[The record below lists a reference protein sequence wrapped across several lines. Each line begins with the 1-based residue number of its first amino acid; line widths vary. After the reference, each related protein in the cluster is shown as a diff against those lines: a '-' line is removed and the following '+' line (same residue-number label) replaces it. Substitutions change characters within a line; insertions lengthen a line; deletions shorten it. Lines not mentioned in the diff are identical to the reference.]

1 MNDLIAAKLKT
12 LKLSGIAKTFDTR
25 NDEAIKENLSYVE
38 FFELLLN
45 DESSNRIANAKA
57 KRMHSAKFPNHKT
70 IESYNFNYQP
80 NLNRKETYN
89 LATCEFIRN
98 KENIAFIGPS
108 GTGKTHLSIAIGINA
123 ISQGYSVLFTTVN
136 QMLDELYMARADNS
150 VTKKLRKY
158 INPDLLILDELG
170 LKKLSQNNI
179 DDFYEI
185 IAKRYEAG
193 SIIVTSNKKFDEWAN
208 IFYDSVLATAILDRF
223 IHHCNFIVIDGESYR
238 MKQRE
243 EKLKGLATTNPV

>member
-1 MNDLIAAKLKT
+1 MNDLIAAKLKA
-12 LKLSGIAKTFDTR
+12 LKLSGIAKTFDIR

-45 DESSNRIANAKA
+45 DESSNRIANAKS
-57 KRMHSAKFPNHKT
+57 KRLHSAKFPNHKT
-70 IESYNFNYQP
+70 IEAYNFNYQP
-80 NLNRKETYN
+80 NLNRKEIYN

-150 VTKKLRKY
+150 VNKKLKNY
-158 INPDLLILDELG
+158 ISPHLLILDELG

-185 IAKRYEAG
+185 ISKRYETG
-193 SIIVTSNKKFDEWAN
+193 SIIVTSNKKFDEWAK
-208 IFYDSVLATAILDRF
+208 IFYDPVLATAILDRF

-238 MKQRE
+238 MKQRQ

>member
-1 MNDLIAAKLKT
+1 MNDLIAAKLKA
-12 LKLSGIAKTFDTR
+12 LKLSGIAKTFDIR

-45 DESSNRIANAKA
+45 DESSNRIANAKS
-57 KRMHSAKFPNHKT
+57 KRLHSARFPNHKT
-70 IESYNFNYQP
+70 IEEYNFNYQP
-80 NLNRKETYN
+80 NLNRKEIYN

-123 ISQGYSVLFTTVN
+123 IYQGYCVLVTTVN

-150 VTKKLRKY
+150 VNKKLKKY
-158 INPDLLILDELG
+158 ISPDLLILDELG

-185 IAKRYEAG
+185 ISKRYETG
-193 SIIVTSNKKFDEWAN
+193 SIIVTSNKKFDEWAK
-208 IFYDSVLATAILDRF
+208 IFYDPVLATAILDRF
-223 IHHCNFIVIDGESYR
+223 IHHCNFVVIDGESYR
-238 MKQRE
+238 MKQRQ
-243 EKLKGLATTNPV
+243 EKLRGAVK

>member
-1 MNDLIAAKLKT
+1 MNDLIAAKLKA
-12 LKLSGIAKTFDTR
+12 LKLSGIAKTFDIR

-45 DESSNRIANAKA
+45 DESSNRIANAKS
-57 KRMHSAKFPNHKT
+57 KRLHSARFPNHKT
-70 IESYNFNYQP
+70 IEEYNFNYQP
-80 NLNRKETYN
+80 NLNRKEIYN

-150 VTKKLRKY
+150 VNKKLKKY
-158 INPDLLILDELG
+158 ISPDLLILDELG

-185 IAKRYEAG
+185 ISKRYETG
-193 SIIVTSNKKFDEWAN
+193 SIIVTSNKKFDEWAK
-208 IFYDSVLATAILDRF
+208 IFYDPVLATAILDRF
-223 IHHCNFIVIDGESYR
+223 IHHCNFTVIAGESYR
-238 MKQRE
+238 MKQRQ
-243 EKLKGLATTNPV
+243 EKLRGLATTNPV

>member
-1 MNDLIAAKLKT
+1 MLLPLPQEDYVLSNSQECNVSTNCHISYKGNYYSVPYGYVGKTVNVVEMNGLLRIYSDKKEIAL
-12 LKLSGIAKTFDTR
+12 
-25 NDEAIKENLSYVE
+25 
-38 FFELLLN
+38 
-45 DESSNRIANAKA
+45 
-57 KRMHSAKFPNHKT
+57 HS
-70 IESYNFNYQP
+70 
-80 NLNRKETYN
+80 

-170 LKKLSQNNI
+170 LNKLSQNNI
-179 DDFYEI
+179 DDFY
-185 IAKRYEAG
+185 
-193 SIIVTSNKKFDEWAN
+193 
-208 IFYDSVLATAILDRF
+208 
-223 IHHCNFIVIDGESYR
+223 
-238 MKQRE
+238 
-243 EKLKGLATTNPV
+243 

>member
-1 MNDLIAAKLKT
+1 MNDLIAAKLKA
-12 LKLSGIAKTFDTR
+12 LKLSGIAKTFDIR

-45 DESSNRIANAKA
+45 DESSNRIANAKS
-57 KRMHSAKFPNHKT
+57 KRLHSARFPNHKT
-70 IESYNFNYQP
+70 IEEYNFNYQP
-80 NLNRKETYN
+80 NLNRKEIYN

-150 VTKKLRKY
+150 VNKKLKKY
-158 INPDLLILDELG
+158 ISPDLLILDELG

-185 IAKRYEAG
+185 ISKRYETG
-193 SIIVTSNKKFDEWAN
+193 SIIVTSNKKFDEWAK
-208 IFYDSVLATAILDRF
+208 IFYDPVLATAILDRF
-223 IHHCNFIVIDGESYR
+223 IHHCNFIVIDDESYR
-238 MKQRE
+238 MRNNAK
-243 EKLKGLATTNPV
+243 KN

>member
-1 MNDLIAAKLKT
+1 MVI
-12 LKLSGIAKTFDTR
+12 
-25 NDEAIKENLSYVE
+25 EM
-38 FFELLLN
+38 LN
-45 DESSNRIANAKA
+45 DESSNRIANAKS
-57 KRMHSAKFPNHKT
+57 KRLHSAKFPNHKT
-70 IESYNFNYQP
+70 IEAYNFNYQP
-80 NLNRKETYN
+80 NLNRKEIYN

-150 VTKKLRKY
+150 VNKKLKKY
-158 INPDLLILDELG
+158 ISPDLLILDELG

-185 IAKRYEAG
+185 ISKRYETG
-193 SIIVTSNKKFDEWAN
+193 SIIVTSNKKFDEWAK
-208 IFYDSVLATAILDRF
+208 IFYDPVLATAILDRL

-238 MKQRE
+238 MKQRQ

>member
-1 MNDLIAAKLKT
+1 MNDLIAAKLKA
-12 LKLSGIAKTFDTR
+12 LKLSGIAKTFDIR

-45 DESSNRIANAKA
+45 DESSNRIANAKS
-57 KRMHSAKFPNHKT
+57 KRLHSARFPNHKT
-70 IESYNFNYQP
+70 IEEYNFNYQP
-80 NLNRKETYN
+80 NLNRKEIYN

-108 GTGKTHLSIAIGINA
+108 GTGKTHISIAIGINA

-150 VTKKLRKY
+150 VNKKLKKY
-158 INPDLLILDELG
+158 ISPDLLILDELG

-185 IAKRYEAG
+185 ISKRYETG
-193 SIIVTSNKKFDEWAN
+193 SIIVTSNKKFDEWAK
-208 IFYDSVLATAILDRF
+208 IFYDPVLATAILDRF
-223 IHHCNFIVIDGESYR
+223 IHHCKFGGIDGESYR
-238 MKQRE
+238 MKQRQ
-243 EKLKGLATTNPV
+243 EKLRGLATTNPV

>member
-1 MNDLIAAKLKT
+1 MNDLIATKLKV
-12 LKLSGIAKTFDTR
+12 LKLSGISKTFDIR

-45 DESSNRIANAKA
+45 DETSNRIANARA
-57 KRMHSAKFPNHKT
+57 KKMHNAKFPNHKT
-70 IESYNFNYQP
+70 IEEYNFNYQP
-80 NLNRKETYN
+80 NLNKKEIYN

-136 QMLDELYMARADNS
+136 QMLEELYMSRADNS
-150 VTKKLRKY
+150 YMKIINKY
-158 INPDLLILDELG
+158 VNPDLLILDELG

-185 IAKRYEAG
+185 ISKRYENG
-193 SIIVTSNKKFDEWAN
+193 SIIVTSNKKFDEWGK
-208 IFYDSVLATAILDRF
+208 IFFDPVLATAILDRF
-223 IHHCNFIVIDGESYR
+223 IHHCNFVVIDGESYR
-238 MKQRE
+238 MKQRQ
-243 EKLKGLATTNPV
+243 EKLNGLKNNPI

>member
-1 MNDLIAAKLKT
+1 MNDLIAAKLKA
-12 LKLSGIAKTFDTR
+12 LKLSGIAKTFDIR

-45 DESSNRIANAKA
+45 DESSNRIANAKS
-57 KRMHSAKFPNHKT
+57 KRLHSARFPNHKT
-70 IESYNFNYQP
+70 IEEYNFNYQP
-80 NLNRKETYN
+80 NLNRKEIYN

-150 VTKKLRKY
+150 VNKKLKKY
-158 INPDLLILDELG
+158 ISPDLLILDELG

-185 IAKRYEAG
+185 ISKRYETG
-193 SIIVTSNKKFDEWAN
+193 SIIVTSNKKFDEWAK
-208 IFYDSVLATAILDRF
+208 IFYDPVLATAILDRF
-223 IHHCNFIVIDGESYR
+223 IYHCNFIVIAGESYR
-238 MKQRE
+238 MKQRQ
-243 EKLKGLATTNPV
+243 EKLRGLATTNPV

>member
-1 MNDLIAAKLKT
+1 MNDLIAAKLKA
-12 LKLSGIAKTFDTR
+12 LKLSGIAKTFDIR

-45 DESSNRIANAKA
+45 DESSNRIANAKS
-57 KRMHSAKFPNHKT
+57 KRLHSARFPNHKT
-70 IESYNFNYQP
+70 IEEYNFNYQP
-80 NLNRKETYN
+80 NLNRKEIYN

-150 VTKKLRKY
+150 VNKKLKKY
-158 INPDLLILDELG
+158 ISPDLLILDELG

-185 IAKRYEAG
+185 ISKRYETG
-193 SIIVTSNKKFDEWAN
+193 SIIVTSNKKFDEWAK
-208 IFYDSVLATAILDRF
+208 IFYDPVLATAILDRF
-223 IHHCNFIVIDGESYR
+223 IHHCNFIVIAGESYR
-238 MKQRE
+238 MKQRQ
-243 EKLKGLATTNPV
+243 EKLRGLATTNPV